1 MTLKTVIAPRGIP
14 GSGKS
19 TWVLDQIENIGPG
32 KAVRI
37 NNDSLSESLFGA
49 PFIAGNPTIPDLL
62 HYTRMSL
69 LQTYLTCAH
78 VEVIFLDN
86 TNLVEKHLRQLEKV
100 AHEYGADFVVY
111 DEFLSVSTQECI
123 ERDAARERSV
133 GEAVIKRMASQAA
146 GLKPWR
152 TTVTPPVIL
161 PYHNDPELPPVVLC
175 DVDGTV
181 ALLGDR
187 SPYDA
192 TRVHLDSPNDHVIPT
207 LDSLSKNYRVIF
219 LSGRSEEARAATEEW
234 LREHVAGDY
243 EVELYMRAARDF
255 RPDWIVKHELF
266 QRHIADK
273 FRVVAVLDDRDQVIR
288 MWRDRLVLPTFQ
300 VNWGDF

>member
-1 MTLKTVIAPRGIP
+1 MTVKTVIAPRGIP

-19 TWVLDQIENIGPG
+19 TWVLDQIEKIGPG

-49 PFIAGNPTIPDLL
+49 PYIAGNPAIPDLL
-62 HYTRMSL
+62 HYTRVSL
-69 LQTYLTCAH
+69 LKTYLTCAH

-86 TNLVEKHLRQLEKV
+86 TNLVDKYLNQLAKV
-100 AHEYGADFVVY
+100 AQEYGADFIVY
-111 DEFLSVSTQECI
+111 DEFLSVPTQVCI

-133 GEAVIKRMASQAA
+133 GEDVIKRMASQAA
-146 GLKPWR
+146 GLLPWKPK
-152 TTVTPPVIL
+152 TAPPTIL
-161 PYHNDPELPPVVLC
+161 PYHNNVELPPVVLC

-187 SPYDA
+187 SPYDT
-192 TRVHLDSPNDHVIPT
+192 TRVHLDSPNHHVIPT

-219 LSGRSEEARAATEEW
+219 LSGRSEEAREATEQW
-234 LREHVAGDY
+234 LREHVADGY

-255 RPDWIVKHELF
+255 RPDWIVKYELF
-266 QRHIADK
+266 QRHIAD
-273 FRVVAVLDDRDQVIR
+273 RYHVVAVLDDRDQVIR